1 MLALLGVVTIITLLV
16 VILTKT
22 MTPLSALIAAP
33 VAAAL
38 VAGFGAKT
46 AGFMLHGIQGVAGVA
61 GMFIF
66 AILFFGIMTD
76 AGMLDPVIDGI
87 LRAVGSNP
95 QRIVMGTSLL
105 ALLVHL
111 DGSGAVT
118 FLVTVPVML
127 PLYDRLGMDKRV
139 LACAASMAAGV
150 NFLPWTG
157 PMIRASASL
166 HLPVASIFNPLI
178 PVQAAGLIF
187 VFAAAWWLGG
197 KETRRLGLNEK
208 ARAHAAGSVENGT
221 ARDVSQD
228 SARHVNN
235 DARRREIDDA
245 ARALRRPRRFWINLI
260 LTASIIAG
268 MTALK
273 LEPAAVFMVGVVL
286 ALQIN
291 YPNPK
296 MQRERVNAHAQAA
309 LMMAGILFAAG
320 AFTGI
325 MKDSGMLDAM
335 AKSAIGLTPAG
346 AGRHLPFALAL
357 VSMPLSVLFDPDS
370 FYFGVLPLLSQA
382 AAKFGVPPV
391 QMAQAA
397 MAGLHTTGFP
407 VSPLT
412 PAPFLLVGL
421 AGIEFREHQR
431 FSLPF
436 LLAASLWMTLACVAI
451 GIFPI

>member
-1 MLALLGVVTIITLLV
+1 MLALLGVATIVTLLV

-22 MTPLSALIAAP
+22 MTPLSALIAVP

-38 VAGFGAKT
+38 AGGFGAKT

-66 AILFFGIMTD
+66 AILFFGVMTD
-76 AGMLDPVIDGI
+76 AGMLDPIIDGI
-87 LRAVGSNP
+87 LGAVGSKP
-95 QRIVMGTSLL
+95 ERIVMGTSLL

-166 HLPVASIFNPLI
+166 HLPVASIFNPLL
-178 PVQAAGLIF
+178 PVQTVGLIF
-187 VFAAAWWLGG
+187 VFAAAWWLGRR
-197 KETRRLGLNEK
+197 EARRLSFSKDTRPAAAMRTDNNV
-208 ARAHAAGSVENGT
+208 AHRDIHHAG
-221 ARDVSQD
+221 RP
-228 SARHVNN
+228 
-235 DARRREIDDA
+235 
-245 ARALRRPRRFWINLI
+245 LRRPRRFWVNLI
-260 LTASIIAG
+260 LTASLIAG

-273 LEPAAVFMVGVVL
+273 LEPAAVFMVGVVM

-296 MQRERVNAHAQAA
+296 TQRERINAHAEAA

-346 AGRHLPFALAL
+346 TGRHLPFALGL
-357 VSMPLSVLFDPDS
+357 ISMPLSVLFDPDS
-370 FYFGVLPLLSQA
+370 FYFGVLPVLSQT

-391 QMAQAA
+391 QMAQSA
-397 MAGLHTTGFP
+397 MMGLHTTGFP

-431 FSLPF
+431 FCWPY
-436 LLAASLWMTLACVAI
+436 LLGASVCMTLASVAI

>member
-1 MLALLGVVTIITLLV
+1 MALFTILILLA
-16 VILTKT
+16 VILTQR
-22 MTPLSALIAAP
+22 MSPLSALISIP

-38 VAGFGAKT
+38 IGGFGTKT

-76 AGMLDPVIDGI
+76 AGMLDPIIDGI
-87 LRAVGSNP
+87 LRAVGTNP
-95 QRIVMGTSLL
+95 TRIVMGTSLL

-127 PLYDRLGMDKRV
+127 PLYERLGMDKRV

-166 HLPVASIFNPLI
+166 HIPVATIFDPLI
-178 PVQAAGLIF
+178 PVQLCGIGF
-187 VFAAAWWLGG
+187 VFSLSWWLGRR
-197 KETRRLGLNEK
+197 EARRLG
-208 ARAHAAGSVENGT
+208 SV
-221 ARDVSQD
+221 
-228 SARHVNN
+228 H
-235 DARRREIDDA
+235 REIDQSA
-245 ARALRRPRRFWINLI
+245 KTLRRPKRFWINLL
-260 LTASIIAG
+260 LTVAIITG
-268 MTALK
+268 MTAFK
-273 LEPAAVFMVGVVL
+273 LEPVAVFMAGLVL

-291 YPNPK
+291 YPSLQ
-296 MQRERVNAHAQAA
+296 MQRERINAHAQAA

-335 AKSAIGLTPAG
+335 AKSAIGLVPAG
-346 AGRHLPFALAL
+346 SGRHLPFFTAL

-370 FYFGVLPLLSQA
+370 FYFGVLPVLAQT

-397 MAGLHTTGFP
+397 MLGMHTTGFP

-421 AGIEFREHQR
+421 AGIEFREHQK
-431 FSLPF
+431 FTLPF
-436 LLAASLWMTLACVAI
+436 LLAATLFMTAVAVGL

>member
-1 MLALLGVVTIITLLV
+1 MLAPLGAATILILLAA
-16 VILTKT
+16 ILTKK
-22 MTPLSALIAAP
+22 MTPLSALIAIP
-33 VAAAL
+33 VASAL
-38 VAGFGAKT
+38 IGGFGAKT

-95 QRIVMGTSLL
+95 ARIVVGTSLL

-150 NFLPWTG
+150 NFLPWIG

-178 PVQAAGLIF
+178 PVQMVGLIF
-187 VFAAAWWLGG
+187 IFGAAWWLGRR
-197 KETRRLGLNEK
+197 EARRLGLT
-208 ARAHAAGSVENGT
+208 AGG
-221 ARDVSQD
+221 RGDVAQ
-228 SARHVNN
+228 HQ
-235 DARRREIDDA
+235 IDDA
-245 ARALRRPRRFWINLI
+245 GRALRRPRLVWINLL
-260 LTASIIAG
+260 LTASLVAA
-268 MTALK
+268 MTVLK
-273 LEPAAVFMVGVVL
+273 LEPVAAFMVGVVI

-291 YPNPK
+291 YPNLV
-296 MQRERVNAHAQAA
+296 MQRERINAHASAA

-335 AKSAIGLTPAG
+335 TKAAVNLTPPG
-346 AGRHLPFALAL
+346 AGRHLPFVLGL
-357 VSMPLSVLFDPDS
+357 ISMPLSLLFDPDS
-370 FYFGVLPLLSQA
+370 FYFGVLPILTQTA
-382 AAKFGVPPV
+382 ATFGVPPV
-391 QMAQAA
+391 QMAQSAIL
-397 MAGLHTTGFP
+397 GLHTTGFP

-412 PAPFLLVGL
+412 PASFLLVGL
-421 AGIEFREHQR
+421 AGIEFREHQK
-431 FSLPF
+431 FALPF
-436 LLAASLWMTLACVAI
+436 LLAASILMALACVAI